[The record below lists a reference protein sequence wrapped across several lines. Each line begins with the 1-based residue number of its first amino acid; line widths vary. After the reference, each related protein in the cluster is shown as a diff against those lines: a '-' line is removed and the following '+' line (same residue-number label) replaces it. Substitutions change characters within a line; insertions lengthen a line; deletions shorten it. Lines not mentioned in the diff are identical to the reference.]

1 MNRLRQLKYEPSKHD
16 LETQFAM
23 GRLMSP
29 AEVAAATRHRPHH
42 ETECYE
48 QRWML

>member
-29 AEVAAATRHRPHH
+29 AEVAAAKGRLQKRALAT
-42 ETECYE
+42 C
-48 QRWML
+48 